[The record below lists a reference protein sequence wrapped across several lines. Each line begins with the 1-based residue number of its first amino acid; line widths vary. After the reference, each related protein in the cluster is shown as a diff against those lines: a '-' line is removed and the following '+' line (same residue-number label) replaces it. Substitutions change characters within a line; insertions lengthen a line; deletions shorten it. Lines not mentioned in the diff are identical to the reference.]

1 MEEIKV
7 GEFQNFNQILEIYK
21 KTLEIIICSTN
32 GKFDT
37 KKIKELSN
45 PKYRF
50 SFATITF
57 INEFAKIENLYESK
71 ELDEEIWKSRIEK
84 FNLIPPFSEVKVKGT
99 SDDDKSL
106 KGFMNK
112 FKSIRNCIAHAR
124 YYLTIDNEMDTSDD
138 MLKCSIVFD
147 DPTNT
152 VQGKIPFNSIFNLS
166 DKFTFIP
173 KKNNDIRIRMKKV
186 FISVKDTDKFLAEC
200 YKNII
205 VITDNKNSERSL
217 SKEEKD
223 RLKTYSSLTGKIEM
237 KRFFIRFM
245 SKNVN
250 TKNLLDLTFISNF
263 LDLIKK
269 IINYKNISLLNI
281 NDFNN
286 YNTLLSTIYAPYYE
300 DMSESLYFEGMLN
313 EDIDENHELYRI
325 NLLFKSFLASIT
337 KEDMIKFQ
345 QEQLYMNRPFLYSE
359 GLISMLNY
367 LVGYIREC
375 NINYDREVFK
385 FKDIDA
391 SHIKIEKED
400 KEEPSIIHLKPGEK
414 KLKEISELE
423 KQKRIKEKRIR
434 ERLKFEVSKGGNVY
448 GLLKIAD
455 SKSVENNSL
464 IYKKLSELL
473 NFFKLAKQNGFD
485 GLNIDEIISSLDE
498 YILFFN
504 EYNDESNF
512 FPQVMLTN
520 IPKKINELKQLYIE
534 WNSIS
539 KELSKQKLNYE
550 RIKNNPDYIDYSGLF
565 GHIRNAIVHNNV
577 KVNYDSAKKSKKLED
592 IEYTFTDYK
601 KNDPNWVT
609 FKATINGKE
618 LMYLIEQ
625 LQNSINTQVEQSNH
639 NNKFKNFYLHEAI
652 VNLGIG
658 SSELQDKQISD
669 VLNENAVKGSITN
682 DK

>member
-1 MEEIKV
+1 MEEIKI

-21 KTLEIIICSTN
+21 KTLDVIIYSAN

-50 SFATITF
+50 SLATITF
-57 INEFAKIENLYESK
+57 INEFAKIENLYENK
-71 ELDEEIWKSRIEK
+71 EIDEELWNKRIEK
-84 FNLIPPFSEVKVKGT
+84 FNLIPPFSEVKVKDI

-106 KGFMNK
+106 KGFINK

-124 YYLTIDNEMDTSDD
+124 YYLIVDNEIDTSDN

-166 DKFTFIP
+166 DEFTFIP

-217 SKEEKD
+217 SKEEQD
-223 RLKTYSSLTGKIEM
+223 RLKTYSSLIGKIEM
-237 KRFFIRFM
+237 KRFFLRFM

-250 TKNLLDLTFISNF
+250 AKNPLDLSFITYF

-281 NDFNN
+281 KDFNN
-286 YNTLLSTIYAPYYE
+286 YNTFLSTIYAPYNV
-300 DMSESLYFEGMLN
+300 DMSESMYFEGMLN
-313 EDIDENHELYRI
+313 ENINENHDLYI
-325 NLLFKSFLASIT
+325 IKLLAKSILLGIT
-337 KEDMIKFQ
+337 KEDMIKFN

-385 FKDIDA
+385 FKDIDV

-473 NFFKLAKQNGFD
+473 NFFKLAKQNGFN
-485 GLNIDEIISSLDE
+485 GLDIDETISSLDE
-498 YILFFN
+498 YIMFFN
-504 EYNDESNF
+504 EYNDESKL

-520 IPKKINELKQLYIE
+520 ILKKINELKQLYIE

-550 RIKNNPDYIDYSGLF
+550 RIKNDPDYIDYSGLF

-601 KNDPNWVT
+601 KDNPNWVT

-658 SSELQDKQISD
+658 SSELQDKQISNA
-669 VLNENAVKGSITN
+669 LNENTVKGSITN